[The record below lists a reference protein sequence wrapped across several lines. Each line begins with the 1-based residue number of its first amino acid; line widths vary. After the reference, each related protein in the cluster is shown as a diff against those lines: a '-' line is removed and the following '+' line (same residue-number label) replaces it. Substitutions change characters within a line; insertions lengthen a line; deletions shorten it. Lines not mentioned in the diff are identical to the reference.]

1 MTTKKKKQ
9 SIPKALRMKL
19 WEQQCGDTLSGN
31 CYTCCRIVKID
42 DFQAGHIIAEAN
54 GGQLTLN
61 NLKVICK
68 PCNTSCGTMNL
79 NCFKQLLETQN
90 DSVPLPII
98 PLQTVV
104 AQQQGLLQ
112 QKKKRPYVKKVKSV
126 NNTEPST
133 TKIKKVKSVNNT
145 EPSTTKLQFGSKT
158 KVHSNLSS
166 GGHNIFGPNTSA
178 IISAIGIN
186 YGPAVLKW

>member
-1 MTTKKKKQ
+1 MGINIPFPVTNKNIMTTKKKQ

-19 WEQQCGDTLSGN
+19 WEQQCGDTLSGS
-31 CYTCCRIVKID
+31 CFTCCRIVKID

-133 TKIKKVKSVNNT
+133 TK
-145 EPSTTKLQFGSKT
+145 LQFGSKT

-186 YGPAVLKW
+186 YGPAKIKW